1 MYNELNKKE
10 EVLNME
16 VYFHGQSC
24 ISFESNGKKVLVDPF
39 ITGNQLS
46 DLDAS
51 TVEADYILL
60 THGHGDHIGDTV
72 DIAKRTNATV
82 VATPEIVSYL
92 GGQGIEN
99 THPMNIGGKW
109 SFDFGTVKYVQAF
122 HSNSLYDDEGN
133 IIYFGMPC
141 GLIIEVDGKTIY
153 HAGDTGLFSDME
165 LIAKRHPVDLCF
177 IPIGDNFTMGIDD
190 AAYAI
195 NTFIRPKM
203 TVPIHYNTFPYIEV
217 DPKEFKQQV
226 QSPVSILDAG
236 QSVTL

>member
-1 MYNELNKKE
+1 MD
-10 EVLNME
+10 VF
-16 VYFHGQSC
+16 FHGQSC

-39 ITGNQLS
+39 ITGNKLS

-51 TVEADYILL
+51 TVQVDFILL

-72 DIAKRTNATV
+72 EIAKRTNATV

-92 GGQGIEN
+92 GGQDIDN
-99 THPMNIGGKW
+99 AHPMNIGGKW
-109 SFDFGTVKYVQAF
+109 QFDFGTVKYVHAF

-141 GLIIEVDGKTIY
+141 GLIIEIEGKTIY
-153 HAGDTGLFSDME
+153 HAGDTGLFSDMK
-165 LIAKRHPVDLCF
+165 LIAERHPVDLCF
-177 IPIGDNFTMGIDD
+177 VPIGDNFTMGIDD

-195 NTFIRPKM
+195 NTFIKPKL

-217 DPKEFKQQV
+217 DPNEFKAQV
-226 QSPVSILDAG
+226 QSPVEILEAG

>member
-1 MYNELNKKE
+1 
-10 EVLNME
+10 ME

-39 ITGNQLS
+39 ITGNKLS

-51 TVEADYILL
+51 TVQADYILL

-72 DIAKRTNATV
+72 EIAKRTNATV

-92 GGQGIEN
+92 GGQGIEHA
-99 THPMNIGGKW
+99 HPMNIGGKW
-109 SFDFGTVKYVQAF
+109 MFDFGSVKYVQAF

-141 GLIIEVDGKTIY
+141 GLIIEVEGKTIY
-153 HAGDTGLFSDME
+153 HAGDTGLFSDMK
-165 LIAKRHPVDLCF
+165 LIAERHPVDLCF

-195 NTFIRPKM
+195 NTFINPKL

-217 DPKEFKQQV
+217 DPNEFKSQV
-226 QSPVSILDAG
+226 KSPVEILDAG
-236 QSVTL
+236 KSVTL

>member
-1 MYNELNKKE
+1 MD
-10 EVLNME
+10 VF
-16 VYFHGQSC
+16 FHGQSC
-24 ISFESNGKKVLVDPF
+24 ITFVSNDKKVLVDPF

-60 THGHGDHIGDTV
+60 THGHADHLGDTV
-72 DIAKRTNATV
+72 AIAKRTNATV
-82 VATPEIVSYL
+82 VATPELVSYL

-109 SFDFGTVKYVQAF
+109 QFDFGTVKYVQAF
-122 HSNSLYDDEGN
+122 HSNALYDDEGN

-141 GLIIEVDGKTIY
+141 GLIIEAEGKTIY
-153 HAGDTGLFSDME
+153 HTGDTGLFSDMK
-165 LIAKRHPVDLCF
+165 LIAERHPVDVCF
-177 IPIGDNFTMGIDD
+177 IPIGDNFTMGVDD

-195 NTFIRPKM
+195 NEFIQPKLA
-203 TVPIHYNTFPYIEV
+203 VPIHYDTFPLIEV
-217 DPKEFKQQV
+217 NPEDFKAQV
-226 QSPVSILDAG
+226 NSPVEILKPG